1 MSAKKNTEL
10 QVGDYITCRDAEDLI
25 HTMQELAK
33 NGVDTDFNY
42 DIPNAYRLEV
52 KKVIGDKDGGKVR

>member
-10 QVGDYITCRDAEDLI
+10 QVGDYITCRDADDMI
-25 HTMQELAK
+25 QTMQELAK
-33 NGVDTDFNY
+33 AGVDTDFNY

>member
-42 DIPNAYRLEV
+42 DIPPACRRLV
-52 KKVIGDKDGGKVR
+52 YHN

>member
-1 MSAKKNTEL
+1 MK
-10 QVGDYITCRDAEDLI
+10 VGDFITCADAEDLI

-42 DIPNAYRLEV
+42 DVPNAYRLEV
-52 KKVIGDKDGGKVR
+52 LKVTGGKDGGKVR